1 MALSLRL
8 AAFLVLET
16 PEVFFIFQP
25 FLVLVIGI
33 YHFLFLRFFFLGRP
47 RRLP

>member
-8 AAFLVLET
+8 AAFLFLET
-16 PEVFFIFQP
+16 PEVFFIFHP
-25 FLVLVIGI
+25 PLTLMIGI
-33 YHFLFLRFFFLGRP
+33 YHFRFLRFFFLGRP